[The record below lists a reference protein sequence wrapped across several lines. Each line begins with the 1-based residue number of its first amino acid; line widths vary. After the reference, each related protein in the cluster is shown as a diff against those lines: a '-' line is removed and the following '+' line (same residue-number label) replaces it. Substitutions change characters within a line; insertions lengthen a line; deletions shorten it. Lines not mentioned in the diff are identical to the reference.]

1 MDSEFTRM
9 MIIVLGVGGAIVGI
23 GATLLY
29 LAFRAWSDPT
39 QDRRRN
45 ILLGATIAFV
55 FACCAGVFI
64 LSFR

>member
-1 MDSEFTRM
+1 MDSEFARM
-9 MIIVLGVGGAIVGI
+9 MIIVLGVGGAIAGI

-29 LAFRAWSDPT
+29 LAFRAWADPS

-45 ILLGATIAFV
+45 ILLGATLAFV

-64 LSFR
+64 LSFQ

>member
-9 MIIVLGVGGAIVGI
+9 ILIVLGVGGAIAGI

-45 ILLGATIAFV
+45 ILLGATLAFV

-64 LSFR
+64 LSFQ

>member
-9 MIIVLGVGGAIVGI
+9 MIIVLAVGGAIAGI

-29 LAFRAWSDPT
+29 LAFRAWADPS

-45 ILLGATIAFV
+45 ILLGATLAFV

-64 LSFR
+64 LSFQ